1 MLYALINETV
11 KHAAEIDKIFENCG
25 LLANEPRLDPWLAKV
40 LTAELL
46 FGKKELPGN
55 SKPVQTILSYK
66 DQLDKHNTVGQD
78 SSMAEGNY
86 FFISLQI

>member
-1 MLYALINETV
+1 MLYALINETI

-25 LLANEPRLDPWLAKV
+25 LLTNEPRLDPWLAKV

-66 DQLDKHNTVGQD
+66 DQLEIHNTFGQD
-78 SSMAEGNY
+78 SSKTEGNY